1 MSGMS
6 PGSVT
11 SSLPDNIEEAI
22 RQANDT
28 MTAVNAETL
37 RIKQENEK
45 YLKQVE
51 AIQYKA
57 NAELEVSQ
65 SIVRMVEDEIVVKK
79 TNMLELDAEIAK
91 RQEELAGVNITL
103 KDAYAQLSTVG
114 EELYQKNKDIEARY
128 TSLGDKESALNVY
141 ANALSIKEDK
151 INRYLA
157 MIENIKT
164 TVAR

>member
-11 SSLPDNIEEAI
+11 TNLPDNIEDAI
-22 RQANDT
+22 RAANDT

-37 RIKQENEK
+37 RIKGENEK
-45 YLKQVE
+45 YIKQCE
-51 AIQYKA
+51 ALQYKA
-57 NAELEVSQ
+57 NAELEVGR
-65 SIVRMVEDEIVVKK
+65 SILRMVDDEIIVKK
-79 TNMLELDAEIAK
+79 TSMLELDDEIAK

-103 KDAYAQLSTVG
+103 KNAYDKLSTVD

-141 ANALSIKEDK
+141 ANALSLKEDK

-157 MIENIKT
+157 MIETMKT

>member
-1 MSGMS
+1 MS